1 MIILIVEG
9 IILEMK
15 LCKKKLEKPYR
26 FLGISIILIL
36 AVSLD
41 GNRQQDVSEYQERL
55 AKISQQIEQLR
66 MKIEEE
72 EKKESTTLSRLGRIG
87 FNKGLI
93 KKEISLYAIQLEKA
107 NRELSS
113 LNKSIPELEAK
124 LEEETQSIEK
134 ILITTYKFGKFNF
147 LQFMLQAENVGTLIS
162 ENKNLTLLAQYQEK
176 IISSYMDNLN
186 KLERAEK
193 ELQAKKKEA
202 SRLIKNA
209 EQKRKELQV
218 QERKNR
224 ALITEIKKNKK
235 LHLQTI
241 DELKVRAQQLLLL
254 IEKLLKE
261 EISFPINLIPLY
273 EKKGKLSW
281 PIEGKVTT
289 EFGEQRHP
297 QFKTTTMNNGIEI
310 SPKKNYV
317 IVRSIHPGKV
327 VYADYF
333 QGYGNLIIIDH
344 GMSYYT
350 LYGHCSDILVKKGDM
365 VKAEHP
371 IALVGDIGSFE
382 GDSVYFE
389 IRFKTKPLNPLQWLK

>member
-1 MIILIVEG
+1 MKLHKKTLEKSYRFIGITIILML
-9 IILEMK
+9 II
-15 LCKKKLEKPYR
+15 
-26 FLGISIILIL
+26 
-36 AVSLD
+36 SLD
-41 GNRQQDVSEYQERL
+41 AYGQQDVSKFQERL

-66 MKIEEE
+66 FKIEEE
-72 EKKESTTLSRLGRIG
+72 EKKESTTLSRLERIG

-113 LNKSIPELEAK
+113 LNKNIPELEAK
-124 LEEETQSIEK
+124 LDEEKQSIEK
-134 ILITTYKFGKFNF
+134 ILITTYKFGKFSF
-147 LQFMLQAENVGTLIS
+147 LQFMLQAENVGALIS
-162 ENKNLTLLAQYQEK
+162 ENKNLSLLAQYQGK
-176 IISSYMDNLN
+176 IISNYMENLDQ
-186 KLERAEK
+186 LETAEK
-193 ELQAKKKEA
+193 ELQTKKKEA

-209 EQKRKELQV
+209 EKKRKELQA

-235 LHLQTI
+235 LHLQTLE
-241 DELKVRAQQLLLL
+241 ELKIRAQQLLIL

-273 EKKGKLSW
+273 EKKGKLPW

-289 EFGEQRHP
+289 EFGLQRHP

-310 SPKKNYV
+310 SPRKNYV
-317 IVRSIHPGKV
+317 IVRAIHPGKV
-327 VYADYF
+327 VYSDYF
-333 QGYGNLIIIDH
+333 QGYGNLIIVDH
-344 GMSYYT
+344 GMSYYS
-350 LYGHCSDILVKKGDM
+350 LYGHCSDILVKKGDL

-371 IALVGDIGSFE
+371 IALVGDIGSLE

>member
-1 MIILIVEG
+1 
-9 IILEMK
+9 MK
-15 LCKKKLEKPYR
+15 LHKKTLEKSYR
-26 FLGISIILIL
+26 FMGISIILMIII
-36 AVSLD
+36 SLD
-41 GNRQQDVSEYQERL
+41 AYGQQDVSKFQERL

-66 MKIEEE
+66 LKIEEGE
-72 EKKESTTLSRLGRIG
+72 EKESTTLSRLERIG

-124 LEEETQSIEK
+124 LNEEKQSIEK

-147 LQFMLQAENVGTLIS
+147 LQFMLQAENVGAFIS
-162 ENKNLTLLAQYQEK
+162 ENKNLTLLAQYQGK
-176 IISSYMDNLN
+176 IISNYMENLDQ
-186 KLERAEK
+186 LETAEK
-193 ELQAKKKEA
+193 ELQTKKKEA

-209 EQKRKELQV
+209 EKKRKELQA

-224 ALITEIKKNKK
+224 VLINEIKKNKR
-235 LHLQTI
+235 LHLQTLE
-241 DELKVRAQQLLLL
+241 ELKVRAQQLLIL

-273 EKKGKLSW
+273 EKKGKLPW

-289 EFGEQRHP
+289 EFGLQRHP
-297 QFKTTTMNNGIEI
+297 QFKTITMNNGIEI
-310 SPKKNYV
+310 SPRKNYV
-317 IVRSIHPGKV
+317 IVRAIHPGKV
-327 VYADYF
+327 VYSDYF
-333 QGYGNLIIIDH
+333 QGYGNLIIVDH
-344 GMSYYT
+344 GMSYYS
-350 LYGHCSDILVKKGDM
+350 LYGHCSDILVKKGDL

-371 IALVGDIGSFE
+371 IALVGDIGSLE

>member
-1 MIILIVEG
+1 
-9 IILEMK
+9 MK
-15 LCKKKLEKPYR
+15 LHKKTLEKSYR
-26 FLGISIILIL
+26 FIGISIILMLII
-36 AVSLD
+36 SLD
-41 GNRQQDVSEYQERL
+41 AYGQQDVSKFQERL

-66 MKIEEE
+66 LKIEEG
-72 EKKESTTLSRLGRIG
+72 EKKESTTLSRLERIG

-124 LEEETQSIEK
+124 LDEEKQSIEK

-147 LQFMLQAENVGTLIS
+147 LQFMLQAENVGAFIS
-162 ENKNLTLLAQYQEK
+162 ENKNLTLLAQYQGK
-176 IISSYMDNLN
+176 IISNYMENLDQ
-186 KLERAEK
+186 LETAEK
-193 ELQAKKKEA
+193 ELQTKKKEA

-209 EQKRKELQV
+209 EKKRKELQA

-235 LHLQTI
+235 LHLQTLE
-241 DELKVRAQQLLLL
+241 ELKVRAQQLLIL

-273 EKKGKLSW
+273 EKKGKLPW

-289 EFGEQRHP
+289 EFGLQRHP
-297 QFKTTTMNNGIEI
+297 QFKTITMNNGIEI
-310 SPKKNYV
+310 SPRKNYV
-317 IVRSIHPGKV
+317 IVRAIHPGKV
-327 VYADYF
+327 VYSDYF
-333 QGYGNLIIIDH
+333 QGYGNLIIVDH
-344 GMSYYT
+344 GMSYYS
-350 LYGHCSDILVKKGDM
+350 LYGHCSDILVKKGDL

-371 IALVGDIGSFE
+371 IALVGDIGSLE

>member
-1 MIILIVEG
+1 
-9 IILEMK
+9 MK
-15 LCKKKLEKPYR
+15 FCKKTLEKSFR
-26 FLGISIILIL
+26 FIGISLIL
-36 AVSLD
+36 MLFISLD
-41 GNRQQDVSEYQERL
+41 AHSQQDVSEYQERL

-66 MKIEEE
+66 LKIEEE

-124 LEEETQSIEK
+124 LDEETQSIEK

-147 LQFMLQAENVGTLIS
+147 LQFMLQADNVGTLIS

-176 IISSYMDNLN
+176 IISSYMENLDQ
-186 KLERAEK
+186 LETAEK
-193 ELQAKKKEA
+193 ELQGKKKEA

-209 EQKRKELQV
+209 EQKRKELQA

-235 LHLQTI
+235 LHLQTLE
-241 DELKVRAQQLLLL
+241 ELKVRAQQLLIL
-254 IEKLLKE
+254 IEKLIKE

-273 EKKGKLSW
+273 EKKGELPW

-289 EFGEQRHP
+289 EFGLQRHP

-317 IVRSIHPGKV
+317 IVWSIHPGKV
-327 VYADYF
+327 VYSDYF

-350 LYGHCSDILVKKGDM
+350 LYGHCSDILVKKGDL
-365 VKAEHP
+365 VKAEQP

>member
-1 MIILIVEG
+1 
-9 IILEMK
+9 MK
-15 LCKKKLEKPYR
+15 LHKKTLEKSYR
-26 FLGISIILIL
+26 FMGISIILIIII
-36 AVSLD
+36 SLD
-41 GNRQQDVSEYQERL
+41 AYGQQDVSEFQERL

-66 MKIEEE
+66 LKIEEGE
-72 EKKESTTLSRLGRIG
+72 EKESTTLSRLERIG

-113 LNKSIPELEAK
+113 LNKSIPELETK
-124 LEEETQSIEK
+124 LDKEKQSIEK

-147 LQFMLQAENVGTLIS
+147 LQFMLQAENVGALIS
-162 ENKNLTLLAQYQEK
+162 ENKNLTLLAQYQGK
-176 IISSYMDNLN
+176 IISNYMENLDQ
-186 KLERAEK
+186 LETAEK
-193 ELQAKKKEA
+193 ELQTKKKEA

-209 EQKRKELQV
+209 EKKRKELQA

-235 LHLQTI
+235 LHLQTLE
-241 DELKVRAQQLLLL
+241 ELKVRAQQLLIL

-273 EKKGKLSW
+273 EKKGKLPW

-289 EFGEQRHP
+289 EFGLQRHP

-310 SPKKNYV
+310 SPRKNYV
-317 IVRSIHPGKV
+317 IVRAIHPGKV
-327 VYADYF
+327 VYSDYF
-333 QGYGNLIIIDH
+333 QGYGNLIIVDH
-344 GMSYYT
+344 GMSYYS
-350 LYGHCSDILVKKGDM
+350 LYGHCSDILVKKGDL

-371 IALVGDIGSFE
+371 IALVGDIGSLE

>member
-1 MIILIVEG
+1 MTF
-9 IILEMK
+9 
-15 LCKKKLEKPYR
+15 CKKTLEKSFR
-26 FLGISIILIL
+26 FIGISLIL
-36 AVSLD
+36 MLFISLD
-41 GNRQQDVSEYQERL
+41 AYSQQDVSEYQERL

-66 MKIEEE
+66 LKIEEE

-147 LQFMLQAENVGTLIS
+147 LQFMLQADNVGTLIS
-162 ENKNLTLLAQYQEK
+162 ENKNLSLLAQYQER
-176 IISSYMDNLN
+176 IISSYTENLDQ
-186 KLERAEK
+186 LETAEK
-193 ELQAKKKEA
+193 ELQAKKKEV

-209 EQKRKELQV
+209 EKKRKELQA
-218 QERKNR
+218 QERQNR

-235 LHLQTI
+235 LHLQTLE
-241 DELKVRAQQLLLL
+241 ELKVRAQQLLIL

-273 EKKGKLSW
+273 EKKGKLPW

-289 EFGEQRHP
+289 EFGLQRHP

-310 SPKKNYV
+310 SPRKNYV

-327 VYADYF
+327 VYSDYF

-350 LYGHCSDILVKKGDM
+350 LYGHCSDILVKKGDLA
-365 VKAEHP
+365 KAEQP

>member
-1 MIILIVEG
+1 
-9 IILEMK
+9 MK
-15 LCKKKLEKPYR
+15 LHKKTLEKSYR
-26 FLGISIILIL
+26 FIGISIILMIII
-36 AVSLD
+36 SLD
-41 GNRQQDVSEYQERL
+41 AYGQQDVSKFQERL

-66 MKIEEE
+66 LKIEEG
-72 EKKESTTLSRLGRIG
+72 EKKESTTLSRLERIG

-124 LEEETQSIEK
+124 LDEEKQSIEK

-147 LQFMLQAENVGTLIS
+147 LQFMLQAENVGAFIS
-162 ENKNLTLLAQYQEK
+162 ENKNLTLLAQYQGK
-176 IISSYMDNLN
+176 IISNYMENLDQ
-186 KLERAEK
+186 LETAEK
-193 ELQAKKKEA
+193 ELQTKKKEA

-209 EQKRKELQV
+209 EKKRKELQA

-235 LHLQTI
+235 LHLQTLE
-241 DELKVRAQQLLLL
+241 ELKVRAQQLLIL

-273 EKKGKLSW
+273 EKKGKLPW

-289 EFGEQRHP
+289 KFGLQRHP

-310 SPKKNYV
+310 SPRKNYV
-317 IVRSIHPGKV
+317 IVRAIHPGKV
-327 VYADYF
+327 VYSDYF
-333 QGYGNLIIIDH
+333 QGYGNLIIVDH
-344 GMSYYT
+344 GMSYYS
-350 LYGHCSDILVKKGDM
+350 LYGHCSDILVKKGDL

-371 IALVGDIGSFE
+371 IALVGDIGSLE

>member
-1 MIILIVEG
+1 
-9 IILEMK
+9 MK
-15 LCKKKLEKPYR
+15 LLKKTLKKSYR
-26 FLGISIILIL
+26 FLGISIILMIII
-36 AVSLD
+36 SLD
-41 GNRQQDVSEYQERL
+41 AYGQQDVSEFQERL

-66 MKIEEE
+66 LKIEEGE
-72 EKKESTTLSRLGRIG
+72 EKESTTLSRLERIG

-93 KKEISLYAIQLEKA
+93 KKEISLYAIQLKKA

-124 LEEETQSIEK
+124 LDEEKQSIEK

-147 LQFMLQAENVGTLIS
+147 LQFMLQAENVGALIS
-162 ENKNLTLLAQYQEK
+162 ENKNLTLLAQYQGK
-176 IISSYMDNLN
+176 IISNYMKNLDQ
-186 KLERAEK
+186 LETAEK
-193 ELQAKKKEA
+193 ELQTKKKEA

-209 EQKRKELQV
+209 EKKRKELQA

-224 ALITEIKKNKK
+224 AFITEIKKNKK
-235 LHLQTI
+235 LHLQTLE
-241 DELKVRAQQLLLL
+241 ELKVRAQQLLIL

-273 EKKGKLSW
+273 EKKGKLPW

-289 EFGEQRHP
+289 KFGLQRHP

-310 SPKKNYV
+310 SPRKNYV
-317 IVRSIHPGKV
+317 IVRAIHPGKV
-327 VYADYF
+327 VYSDYF
-333 QGYGNLIIIDH
+333 QGYGNLIIVDH
-344 GMSYYT
+344 GMSYYS
-350 LYGHCSDILVKKGDM
+350 LYGHCSDILVKKGDL

-371 IALVGDIGSFE
+371 IALVGDIGSLE

>member
-1 MIILIVEG
+1 
-9 IILEMK
+9 MK
-15 LCKKKLEKPYR
+15 LHKKTLEKSYR
-26 FLGISIILIL
+26 FIGISIILMIII
-36 AVSLD
+36 SLD
-41 GNRQQDVSEYQERL
+41 AYGQQDVSKFQERL

-66 MKIEEE
+66 LKIEEG
-72 EKKESTTLSRLGRIG
+72 EKKESTTLSRLERIG

-124 LEEETQSIEK
+124 LDEEKQSIEK

-147 LQFMLQAENVGTLIS
+147 LQFMLQAENVGAFIS
-162 ENKNLTLLAQYQEK
+162 ENKNLTLLAQYQGK
-176 IISSYMDNLN
+176 IISNYMENLDQ
-186 KLERAEK
+186 LETAEK
-193 ELQAKKKEA
+193 ELQTKKKEA

-209 EQKRKELQV
+209 EKKRKELQA

-235 LHLQTI
+235 LHLQTLE
-241 DELKVRAQQLLLL
+241 ELKVRAQQLLIL

-273 EKKGKLSW
+273 EKKGKLPW

-289 EFGEQRHP
+289 EFGLQRHP
-297 QFKTTTMNNGIEI
+297 QFKTITMNNGIEI
-310 SPKKNYV
+310 SPRKNYV
-317 IVRSIHPGKV
+317 IVRAIHPGKV
-327 VYADYF
+327 VYSDYF
-333 QGYGNLIIIDH
+333 QGYGNLIIVDH
-344 GMSYYT
+344 GMSYYS
-350 LYGHCSDILVKKGDM
+350 LYGHCSDILVKKGDL

-371 IALVGDIGSFE
+371 IALVGDIGSLE

>member
-1 MIILIVEG
+1 
-9 IILEMK
+9 MK
-15 LCKKKLEKPYR
+15 LHKKTLEKSYR
-26 FLGISIILIL
+26 FIGISIILMLII
-36 AVSLD
+36 SLD
-41 GNRQQDVSEYQERL
+41 AYGQQDVSEFQERL

-66 MKIEEE
+66 LKIEEGE
-72 EKKESTTLSRLGRIG
+72 EKESTTLSRLERIG

-124 LEEETQSIEK
+124 LGEEKQSIEK

-147 LQFMLQAENVGTLIS
+147 LQFMLQAENVGALIS
-162 ENKNLTLLAQYQEK
+162 ENKNLTLLAQYQGK
-176 IISSYMDNLN
+176 IISNYMENLDQ
-186 KLERAEK
+186 LETAEK
-193 ELQAKKKEA
+193 ELQTKKKEA

-209 EQKRKELQV
+209 EKKRKELQA

-235 LHLQTI
+235 LHLQTLE
-241 DELKVRAQQLLLL
+241 ELKVRAQQLLIL

-273 EKKGKLSW
+273 EKKGKLPW

-289 EFGEQRHP
+289 EFGLQRHP

-310 SPKKNYV
+310 SPRKNYV
-317 IVRSIHPGKV
+317 IVRAIHPGKV
-327 VYADYF
+327 VYSDYF
-333 QGYGNLIIIDH
+333 QGYGNLIIVDH
-344 GMSYYT
+344 GMSYYS
-350 LYGHCSDILVKKGDM
+350 LYGHCSDILVKKGDL

-371 IALVGDIGSFE
+371 IALVGDIGSLE

>member
-1 MIILIVEG
+1 
-9 IILEMK
+9 MK
-15 LCKKKLEKPYR
+15 SHKKTLEKSYR
-26 FLGISIILIL
+26 FMGISIILMLII
-36 AVSLD
+36 SLD
-41 GNRQQDVSEYQERL
+41 AYGQQDVSEFQERL

-66 MKIEEE
+66 LKIEEGE
-72 EKKESTTLSRLGRIG
+72 EMESTTLSRLERIG

-93 KKEISLYAIQLEKA
+93 KKEISLYAIQLKKS

-124 LEEETQSIEK
+124 LDEEKQSIEK

-147 LQFMLQAENVGTLIS
+147 LQFMLQAENVGALIS
-162 ENKNLTLLAQYQEK
+162 ENKNLTLLAQYQGK
-176 IISSYMDNLN
+176 IISNYMENLDQ
-186 KLERAEK
+186 LETAEK
-193 ELQAKKKEA
+193 ELQTKKKEA

-209 EQKRKELQV
+209 EKKRKELQA

-224 ALITEIKKNKK
+224 ALITEIKKSKK
-235 LHLQTI
+235 LHLQNLE
-241 DELKVRAQQLLLL
+241 ELKVRAQQLFVL

-273 EKKGKLSW
+273 EKKGKLPW

-289 EFGEQRHP
+289 KFGLQRHP

-310 SPKKNYV
+310 SPRKNYV
-317 IVRSIHPGKV
+317 IVRAIHPGKV
-327 VYADYF
+327 VYSDYF
-333 QGYGNLIIIDH
+333 QGYGNLIIVDH
-344 GMSYYT
+344 GMSYYS
-350 LYGHCSDILVKKGDM
+350 LYGHCSDILVKKGDL

-371 IALVGDIGSFE
+371 IALVGDIGSLE

>member
-1 MIILIVEG
+1 
-9 IILEMK
+9 MK
-15 LCKKKLEKPYR
+15 FCKKTLEKSFR
-26 FLGISIILIL
+26 FIGISIILMLFI
-36 AVSLD
+36 SLD
-41 GNRQQDVSEYQERL
+41 AYSQQDVSEYQERL
-55 AKISQQIEQLR
+55 TKISHQIKQLR
-66 MKIEEE
+66 LKIEEE

-124 LEEETQSIEK
+124 LDEETQSIEK

-147 LQFMLQAENVGTLIS
+147 LQFMLQADNVGTLIS

-176 IISSYMDNLN
+176 IISSYMENLDQ
-186 KLERAEK
+186 LETAEK

-209 EQKRKELQV
+209 EQKRKELQA
-218 QERKNR
+218 QERKNK
-224 ALITEIKKNKK
+224 AFITEIKKNKK
-235 LHLQTI
+235 LHLQTLE
-241 DELKVRAQQLLLL
+241 ELKVRAQQLLIL

-273 EKKGKLSW
+273 EKKGELPW
-281 PIEGKVTT
+281 PIEGKVIT
-289 EFGEQRHP
+289 EFGLQRHP

-310 SPKKNYV
+310 SPRKNYV

-327 VYADYF
+327 VYSDYF

-365 VKAEHP
+365 VKAEQP

>member
-1 MIILIVEG
+1 
-9 IILEMK
+9 MK
-15 LCKKKLEKPYR
+15 LHKKTPEKPYR
-26 FLGISIILIL
+26 FMGISIILMIIISMD
-36 AVSLD
+36 AY
-41 GNRQQDVSEYQERL
+41 GQQDISEFQERL

-66 MKIEEE
+66 LKIEEGD
-72 EKKESTTLSRLGRIG
+72 KKESTTLSRLERIG

-93 KKEISLYAIQLEKA
+93 KKEISLYAIQLKKA

-124 LEEETQSIEK
+124 LDMEKQSIEK

-147 LQFMLQAENVGTLIS
+147 LQFMLQAENVGALIS
-162 ENKNLTLLAQYQEK
+162 ENKNLTLLAQYQGK
-176 IISSYMDNLN
+176 IISSYIENLDQ
-186 KLERAEK
+186 LETAEK
-193 ELQAKKKEA
+193 GLQTKKKEA

-209 EQKRKELQV
+209 EKKRKELQA

-224 ALITEIKKNKK
+224 TLITEIKKNKK
-235 LHLQTI
+235 LHLQTLE
-241 DELKVRAQQLLLL
+241 ELKVRAQQLLIL

-261 EISFPINLIPLY
+261 DISLPINLIPLY
-273 EKKGKLSW
+273 EKKGKLPW

-289 EFGEQRHP
+289 EFGLQRHP

-310 SPKKNYV
+310 SPRKNYV
-317 IVRSIHPGKV
+317 IVRAIHPGKV
-327 VYADYF
+327 VYSDYF
-333 QGYGNLIIIDH
+333 QGYGNLIIVDH
-344 GMSYYT
+344 GMSYYS
-350 LYGHCSDILVKKGDM
+350 LYGHCSDILVKKGDL

-371 IALVGDIGSFE
+371 IALVGDIGSLE

>member
-1 MIILIVEG
+1 
-9 IILEMK
+9 MK
-15 LCKKKLEKPYR
+15 LHKKTLEKSYR
-26 FLGISIILIL
+26 FMAISIILMIII
-36 AVSLD
+36 SLD
-41 GNRQQDVSEYQERL
+41 AYGQQDVSKFQERL

-66 MKIEEE
+66 LKIEEG
-72 EKKESTTLSRLGRIG
+72 EKKESTTLSRLERIG

-93 KKEISLYAIQLEKA
+93 KKEISFYAIQLEKA

-124 LEEETQSIEK
+124 LDEEKQSIEK
-134 ILITTYKFGKFNF
+134 ILITTHKFGKFNF

-162 ENKNLTLLAQYQEK
+162 ENKNLTLLAQYQGK
-176 IISSYMDNLN
+176 IISNYMENLDQ
-186 KLERAEK
+186 LETAEK
-193 ELQAKKKEA
+193 ELQTKKKEA

-209 EQKRKELQV
+209 EEKRKELQA

-235 LHLQTI
+235 LHLQTLE
-241 DELKVRAQQLLLL
+241 ELKVRAQQLLIL

-273 EKKGKLSW
+273 EKKGKLPW

-289 EFGEQRHP
+289 EFGLQRHP

-310 SPKKNYV
+310 SPRKNYV
-317 IVRSIHPGKV
+317 IVRAIHPGKV
-327 VYADYF
+327 VYSDYF
-333 QGYGNLIIIDH
+333 QGYGNLIIVDH
-344 GMSYYT
+344 GMSYYS
-350 LYGHCSDILVKKGDM
+350 LYGHCSDILVKKGDL

-371 IALVGDIGSFE
+371 IALVGDIGSLE

>member
-1 MIILIVEG
+1 
-9 IILEMK
+9 MK
-15 LCKKKLEKPYR
+15 LHKKTLEKSYR
-26 FLGISIILIL
+26 FICISIILMIII
-36 AVSLD
+36 SLD
-41 GNRQQDVSEYQERL
+41 AYSQQDVSKFQERL

-66 MKIEEE
+66 LKIEEE
-72 EKKESTTLSRLGRIG
+72 EKKESTTLSRLERIG

-124 LEEETQSIEK
+124 LDEEKQSIEK

-147 LQFMLQAENVGTLIS
+147 LQFMLQAENVGALIS
-162 ENKNLTLLAQYQEK
+162 ENKNLTLLAQYQGK
-176 IISSYMDNLN
+176 IISNYMENLDQ
-186 KLERAEK
+186 LETAEK
-193 ELQAKKKEA
+193 ELQTKKKEA
-202 SRLIKNA
+202 LRLIKNA
-209 EQKRKELQV
+209 QKKRKELQT

-224 ALITEIKKNKK
+224 DLITEIKKNKK

-241 DELKVRAQQLLLL
+241 EELKVRAQQLLIL

-273 EKKGKLSW
+273 EKKGKLPW

-289 EFGEQRHP
+289 EFGLQRHP

-310 SPKKNYV
+310 SPRKNYV
-317 IVRSIHPGKV
+317 IVRAIHPGKV
-327 VYADYF
+327 VYSDYF
-333 QGYGNLIIIDH
+333 QGYGNLIIVDH
-344 GMSYYT
+344 GMSYYS
-350 LYGHCSDILVKKGDM
+350 LYGHCSDILVKKGDL

-371 IALVGDIGSFE
+371 IALVGDIGSLE

>member
-1 MIILIVEG
+1 
-9 IILEMK
+9 MK
-15 LCKKKLEKPYR
+15 LHKKTLEKSYR
-26 FLGISIILIL
+26 FMGISIILIIII
-36 AVSLD
+36 SLD
-41 GNRQQDVSEYQERL
+41 AHGQQDVSEFQERL

-66 MKIEEE
+66 LKIEEGE
-72 EKKESTTLSRLGRIG
+72 EMESTTLSRLERIG

-93 KKEISLYAIQLEKA
+93 KKEISFYAIQLKKS

-124 LEEETQSIEK
+124 LDEEKQSIEK

-147 LQFMLQAENVGTLIS
+147 LQFMLQAENVGALIS
-162 ENKNLTLLAQYQEK
+162 ENKNLTLLAQYQGN
-176 IISSYMDNLN
+176 IISNYMENLDQ
-186 KLERAEK
+186 LETAEK
-193 ELQAKKKEA
+193 ELQTKKKDA

-209 EQKRKELQV
+209 EKKRKELQT

-224 ALITEIKKNKK
+224 TLITEIKKNKK
-235 LHLQTI
+235 LHLQTLE
-241 DELKVRAQQLLLL
+241 ELKVRAQQLLIL

-261 EISFPINLIPLY
+261 DISLPINLIPLY
-273 EKKGKLSW
+273 EKKGKLPW

-289 EFGEQRHP
+289 KFGLQRHP

-310 SPKKNYV
+310 SPRKNYV
-317 IVRSIHPGKV
+317 IVRAIHPGKV
-327 VYADYF
+327 VYSDYF
-333 QGYGNLIIIDH
+333 QGYGNLIIVDH
-344 GMSYYT
+344 GMSYYS
-350 LYGHCSDILVKKGDM
+350 LYGHCSDILAKKGDL

-371 IALVGDIGSFE
+371 IALVGDIGSLE

>member
-1 MIILIVEG
+1 
-9 IILEMK
+9 MK
-15 LCKKKLEKPYR
+15 LHKKTLEKSYR
-26 FLGISIILIL
+26 FMGISIILMIII
-36 AVSLD
+36 SLD
-41 GNRQQDVSEYQERL
+41 AYGQQDVSEFQERL

-66 MKIEEE
+66 LKIEEGE
-72 EKKESTTLSRLGRIG
+72 EKESTTLSRLERIG

-124 LEEETQSIEK
+124 LDKEKQSIEK

-147 LQFMLQAENVGTLIS
+147 LQFMLQAENVGALIS
-162 ENKNLTLLAQYQEK
+162 ENKNLTLLAQYQGK
-176 IISSYMDNLN
+176 IISNYMENLDQ
-186 KLERAEK
+186 LETAEK
-193 ELQAKKKEA
+193 ELQTKKKEA

-209 EQKRKELQV
+209 EKKRKELQA

-235 LHLQTI
+235 LHLQTLE
-241 DELKVRAQQLLLL
+241 ELKVRAQQLLIL

-273 EKKGKLSW
+273 EKKGKLPW

-289 EFGEQRHP
+289 EFGLQRHP

-310 SPKKNYV
+310 SPRKNYV
-317 IVRSIHPGKV
+317 IVRAIHPGKV
-327 VYADYF
+327 VYSDYF
-333 QGYGNLIIIDH
+333 QGYGNLIIVDH
-344 GMSYYT
+344 GMSYYS
-350 LYGHCSDILVKKGDM
+350 LYGHCSDILVKKGDL

-371 IALVGDIGSFE
+371 IALVGDIGSLE

>member
-1 MIILIVEG
+1 
-9 IILEMK
+9 MK
-15 LCKKKLEKPYR
+15 LHKKTLKKSYR
-26 FLGISIILIL
+26 FIGISIILMLII
-36 AVSLD
+36 SLD
-41 GNRQQDVSEYQERL
+41 AYGQQDVSEFQERL

-66 MKIEEE
+66 LKIEEGE
-72 EKKESTTLSRLGRIG
+72 EKESTTLSRLERIG

-93 KKEISLYAIQLEKA
+93 KKEISFYAIQLEKA

-124 LEEETQSIEK
+124 LDEEKQSIEK

-162 ENKNLTLLAQYQEK
+162 ENKNLTLLAQYQGK
-176 IISSYMDNLN
+176 IISNYMENLDQ
-186 KLERAEK
+186 LETAEK
-193 ELQAKKKEA
+193 ELQTKKKEA

-209 EQKRKELQV
+209 EKKRKELQA

-224 ALITEIKKNKK
+224 ALITEIKKDKK
-235 LHLQTI
+235 LHLQTLE
-241 DELKVRAQQLLLL
+241 ELKVRAQQLLIL

-273 EKKGKLSW
+273 EKKGKLPW

-289 EFGEQRHP
+289 EFGLQRHP

-310 SPKKNYV
+310 SPRKNYV
-317 IVRSIHPGKV
+317 IVRAIHPGKV
-327 VYADYF
+327 VYSDYF
-333 QGYGNLIIIDH
+333 QGYGNLIIVDH
-344 GMSYYT
+344 GMSYYS
-350 LYGHCSDILVKKGDM
+350 LYGHCSDILVKKGDL

-371 IALVGDIGSFE
+371 IALVGDIGSLE

>member
-1 MIILIVEG
+1 M
-9 IILEMK
+9 
-15 LCKKKLEKPYR
+15 LEKSYR
-26 FLGISIILIL
+26 FIIISIILTLVISF
-36 AVSLD
+36 A
-41 GNRQQDVSEYQERL
+41 GYGEQDVSEYQERL
-55 AKISQQIEQLR
+55 AKISNQIEQLKT
-66 MKIEEE
+66 KIEEE

-87 FNKGLI
+87 FSKGLI
-93 KKEISLYAIQLEKA
+93 RKEISLYTIQLEKA

-113 LNKSIPELEAK
+113 LTKSISELEAK
-124 LEEETQSIEK
+124 LDEETQSIEK
-134 ILITTYKFGKFNF
+134 ILVTTYKFGKFNF

-162 ENKNLTLLAQYQEK
+162 EGKNLTLLADYQEK
-176 IISSYMDNLN
+176 LISNYMENLDQ
-186 KLERAEK
+186 LEAAEK
-193 ELQAKKKEA
+193 ELRAKKEEA

-209 EQKRKELQV
+209 EKKRRELQT

-235 LHLQTI
+235 LHLQTL
-241 DELKVRAQQLLLL
+241 DELKVRAQQLLIL

-261 EISFPINLIPLY
+261 EISVPINLIPLY
-273 EKKGKLSW
+273 EKKGELPW

-289 EFGEQRHP
+289 EFGLQRHP
-297 QFKTTTMNNGIEI
+297 QFNTTTMNNGIEI
-310 SPKKNYV
+310 SPRKNYV
-317 IVRSIHPGKV
+317 IIRSIHPGKV
-327 VYADYF
+327 VYSDYF

-350 LYGHCSDILVKKGDM
+350 LYGHCSDILVKKGDL
-365 VKAEHP
+365 VKAEQP

>member
-1 MIILIVEG
+1 
-9 IILEMK
+9 MK

>member
-1 MIILIVEG
+1 
-9 IILEMK
+9 MK
-15 LCKKKLEKPYR
+15 LHKKTLEKSYR
-26 FLGISIILIL
+26 FMGISIILMLII
-36 AVSLD
+36 SLD
-41 GNRQQDVSEYQERL
+41 AYGQQDVSKFQERL

-66 MKIEEE
+66 LKIEEGE
-72 EKKESTTLSRLGRIG
+72 EKESTTLSRLERIG

-113 LNKSIPELEAK
+113 LNKSIPELETK
-124 LEEETQSIEK
+124 LDKEKQSIEK

-147 LQFMLQAENVGTLIS
+147 LQFMLQAENVGALIS
-162 ENKNLTLLAQYQEK
+162 ENKNLTLLAQYQGK
-176 IISSYMDNLN
+176 IISNYMENLDQ
-186 KLERAEK
+186 LETAEK
-193 ELQAKKKEA
+193 ELQTKKKEA

-209 EQKRKELQV
+209 EKKRKELQA

-235 LHLQTI
+235 LHLQTLE
-241 DELKVRAQQLLLL
+241 ELKVRAQQLLIL

-273 EKKGKLSW
+273 EKKGKLPW

-289 EFGEQRHP
+289 EFGLQRHP

-310 SPKKNYV
+310 SPRKNYV
-317 IVRSIHPGKV
+317 IVRAIHPGKV
-327 VYADYF
+327 VYSDYF
-333 QGYGNLIIIDH
+333 QGYGNLIIVDH
-344 GMSYYT
+344 GMSYYS
-350 LYGHCSDILVKKGDM
+350 LYGHCSDILVKKGDL

-371 IALVGDIGSFE
+371 IALVGDIGSLE

>member
-1 MIILIVEG
+1 MKLHKKTLEKSYRFIGITIILML
-9 IILEMK
+9 II
-15 LCKKKLEKPYR
+15 
-26 FLGISIILIL
+26 
-36 AVSLD
+36 SLD
-41 GNRQQDVSEYQERL
+41 AYGQQDVSKFQERL

-66 MKIEEE
+66 FKIEEE
-72 EKKESTTLSRLGRIG
+72 EKKESTTLSRLERIG

-113 LNKSIPELEAK
+113 LNKNIPELEAK
-124 LEEETQSIEK
+124 LDEEKQSIEK

-147 LQFMLQAENVGTLIS
+147 LQFMLQAENVGALIS
-162 ENKNLTLLAQYQEK
+162 ENKNLTLLAQYQGK
-176 IISSYMDNLN
+176 IISNYTENLDQ
-186 KLERAEK
+186 LETAEK
-193 ELQAKKKEA
+193 ELQTKKKEA

-209 EQKRKELQV
+209 EKKRKELQA

-235 LHLQTI
+235 LHLQTLE
-241 DELKVRAQQLLLL
+241 ELKVRAQQLLIL

-273 EKKGKLSW
+273 EKKGKLPW

-289 EFGEQRHP
+289 EFGLQRHP

-310 SPKKNYV
+310 SPRKNYV
-317 IVRSIHPGKV
+317 IVRAIHPGKV
-327 VYADYF
+327 VYSDYF
-333 QGYGNLIIIDH
+333 QGYGNLIIVDH
-344 GMSYYT
+344 GMSYYS
-350 LYGHCSDILVKKGDM
+350 LYGHCSDILVKKGDL

-371 IALVGDIGSFE
+371 IALVGDIGSLE

>member
-1 MIILIVEG
+1 
-9 IILEMK
+9 MK
-15 LCKKKLEKPYR
+15 LHKKTLEKSYR
-26 FLGISIILIL
+26 FIGISIILMIII
-36 AVSLD
+36 SLD
-41 GNRQQDVSEYQERL
+41 AYGQQDVSEFQERL

-66 MKIEEE
+66 LKIEEG
-72 EKKESTTLSRLGRIG
+72 EKKESTTLSRLERIG

-124 LEEETQSIEK
+124 LDEEKQSIEK

-147 LQFMLQAENVGTLIS
+147 LQFMLQAENVGALIS
-162 ENKNLTLLAQYQEK
+162 ENKNLTLLAQYQGK
-176 IISSYMDNLN
+176 IISNYMENLDQ
-186 KLERAEK
+186 LETAEK
-193 ELQAKKKEA
+193 ELQTKKKEA

-209 EQKRKELQV
+209 EKKRKELQA

-235 LHLQTI
+235 LHLQTLE
-241 DELKVRAQQLLLL
+241 ELKVRAQQLLIL

-273 EKKGKLSW
+273 EKKGKLPW

-289 EFGEQRHP
+289 KFGLQRHP

-310 SPKKNYV
+310 SPRKNYV
-317 IVRSIHPGKV
+317 IVRAIHPGKV
-327 VYADYF
+327 VYSDYF
-333 QGYGNLIIIDH
+333 QGYGNLIIVDH
-344 GMSYYT
+344 GMSYYS
-350 LYGHCSDILVKKGDM
+350 LYGHCSDILVKKGDL

-371 IALVGDIGSFE
+371 IALVGDIGSLE

>member
-1 MIILIVEG
+1 
-9 IILEMK
+9 MK
-15 LCKKKLEKPYR
+15 FCKKTLQKSFR
-26 FLGISIILIL
+26 FIGVSIILMFAISMN
-36 AVSLD
+36 AYS
-41 GNRQQDVSEYQERL
+41 QQDVSEYQERL

-66 MKIEEE
+66 VKIEEE
-72 EKKESTTLSRLGRIG
+72 EKKESTTLSQLGRIG

-113 LNKSIPELEAK
+113 LNKSIPKLRAK

-134 ILITTYKFGKFNF
+134 ILITTYKFGKFSF
-147 LQFMLQAENVGTLIS
+147 LQFVLQADNVGTLIS

-176 IISSYMDNLN
+176 IISNYMENLN
-186 KLERAEK
+186 QLETAEK

-209 EQKRKELQV
+209 EQKRKELQA

-224 ALITEIKKNKK
+224 DLITEIKKNKK
-235 LHLQTI
+235 LHLQTLE
-241 DELKVRAQQLLLL
+241 ELKVRAQQLLIL

-261 EISFPINLIPLY
+261 EISVPINLIPLY
-273 EKKGKLSW
+273 EKKGKLPW

-289 EFGEQRHP
+289 EFGLQRHP
-297 QFKTTTMNNGIEI
+297 QFNTTTMNNGIEI
-310 SPKKNYV
+310 SPRKNYV

-327 VYADYF
+327 VYSDYF

-350 LYGHCSDILVKKGDM
+350 LYGHCSDILVKKGAL
-365 VKAEHP
+365 VKAEQP

>member
-1 MIILIVEG
+1 
-9 IILEMK
+9 MK
-15 LCKKKLEKPYR
+15 LHKKTLEKSYR
-26 FLGISIILIL
+26 FIGISIILMIII
-36 AVSLD
+36 SLD
-41 GNRQQDVSEYQERL
+41 AYGQQDVSEFQERL

-66 MKIEEE
+66 LKIEEG
-72 EKKESTTLSRLGRIG
+72 EKKESTTLSRLERIG

-124 LEEETQSIEK
+124 LDEEKQSIEK

-147 LQFMLQAENVGTLIS
+147 LQFMLQAENVGALIS
-162 ENKNLTLLAQYQEK
+162 ENKNLTILAQYQGK
-176 IISSYMDNLN
+176 IISNYMENLDQ
-186 KLERAEK
+186 LETAEK
-193 ELQAKKKEA
+193 ELQTKKKEA

-209 EQKRKELQV
+209 EKKRKELQA

-235 LHLQTI
+235 LHLQTLE
-241 DELKVRAQQLLLL
+241 ELKVRAQQLLIL

-273 EKKGKLSW
+273 EKKGKLPW

-289 EFGEQRHP
+289 EFGLQRHP

-310 SPKKNYV
+310 SPRKNYV
-317 IVRSIHPGKV
+317 IVRAIHPGKV
-327 VYADYF
+327 VYSDYF
-333 QGYGNLIIIDH
+333 QGYGNLIIVDH
-344 GMSYYT
+344 GMSYYS
-350 LYGHCSDILVKKGDM
+350 LYGHCSDILVKKGDL

-371 IALVGDIGSFE
+371 IALVGDIGSLE

-389 IRFKTKPLNPLQWLK
+389 IRFKTKPLNPLQWLR

>member
-1 MIILIVEG
+1 
-9 IILEMK
+9 MK
-15 LCKKKLEKPYR
+15 FHKKMREKSYR
-26 FLGISIILIL
+26 FIGISIILTLVI
-36 AVSLD
+36 SLD
-41 GNRQQDVSEYQERL
+41 AYGQQDVSEYQERL
-55 AKISQQIEQLR
+55 AKISHQIEQLR
-66 MKIEEE
+66 VKIEEE

-87 FNKGLI
+87 FGKGLI

-124 LEEETQSIEK
+124 LEVETQSIEK
-134 ILITTYKFGKFNF
+134 ILITTYKFGKFSF
-147 LQFMLQAENVGTLIS
+147 LQFMLQADNVGTLIS

-176 IISSYMDNLN
+176 IISSYMENLDQ
-186 KLERAEK
+186 LETAEK

-209 EQKRKELQV
+209 EKKRKELQA

-235 LHLQTI
+235 LHLQTLE
-241 DELKVRAQQLLLL
+241 ELKVRAQQLLIL

-261 EISFPINLIPLY
+261 EISVPINLIPLY
-273 EKKGKLSW
+273 EKKGALPW

-289 EFGEQRHP
+289 KFGLQRHP

-310 SPKKNYV
+310 SPRKNYV

-327 VYADYF
+327 VYSDYF

-350 LYGHCSDILVKKGDM
+350 LYGHCSDILVKKGDL
-365 VKAEHP
+365 VKAEQP

>member
-1 MIILIVEG
+1 
-9 IILEMK
+9 MK
-15 LCKKKLEKPYR
+15 LHKKTLEKSYR
-26 FLGISIILIL
+26 FIGISIILMIII
-36 AVSLD
+36 SLD
-41 GNRQQDVSEYQERL
+41 AYGQQDVSKFQERL

-66 MKIEEE
+66 LKIEEG
-72 EKKESTTLSRLGRIG
+72 EKKESTTLSRLERIG

-93 KKEISLYAIQLEKA
+93 KKEISFYAIQLKKS

-124 LEEETQSIEK
+124 LNEEKQSIEK

-147 LQFMLQAENVGTLIS
+147 LQFMLQAENVGAFIS
-162 ENKNLTLLAQYQEK
+162 ENKNLTLLAQYQGK
-176 IISSYMDNLN
+176 IISNYVENLDQ
-186 KLERAEK
+186 LETAEK
-193 ELQAKKKEA
+193 ELQTKKKEA
-202 SRLIKNA
+202 SRLIRNA
-209 EQKRKELQV
+209 EKKRKELQA

-235 LHLQTI
+235 LHLQTLE
-241 DELKVRAQQLLLL
+241 ELKVRAQQLLIL

-273 EKKGKLSW
+273 EKKGKLPW

-289 EFGEQRHP
+289 EFGLQRHP

-310 SPKKNYV
+310 SPRKNYV
-317 IVRSIHPGKV
+317 IVRAIHPGKV
-327 VYADYF
+327 VYSDYF
-333 QGYGNLIIIDH
+333 QGYGNLIIVDH
-344 GMSYYT
+344 GMSYYS
-350 LYGHCSDILVKKGDM
+350 LYGHCSDILVKKGDL

-371 IALVGDIGSFE
+371 IALVGDIGSLE